1 MIDDV
6 QRSLGRIEGKL
17 DNLLDSQKNHD
28 NRIISLENDRNR
40 VKGAL
45 WGVGLTSG
53 GLGAF
58 IAKIFPFGAGH

>member
-1 MIDDV
+1 MTEDKNNLLLGQID
-6 QRSLGRIEGKL
+6 GKL
-17 DNLLDSQKNHD
+17 DMVLDHVKDHNS
-28 NRIISLENDRNR
+28 RIVSLENDRNR

-58 IAKIFPFGAGH
+58 LAKFFPFSGH

>member
-17 DNLLDSQKNHD
+17 DNLLDSQKDHD

-45 WGVGLTSG
+45 WGVGIGSG

-58 IAKIFPFGAGH
+58 LAKFLPFSGH